1 MKPSHDLAVQVSSL
15 RKAYGDVE
23 AVQDVSFTVRRGSI
37 FSMIGPNGAGKTTT
51 IECLEGLRR
60 PDGGS
65 ILVAGLDPMAD
76 RAEFV
81 YKIGAQLQETG
92 IPPRMKTLEALR
104 LFAALYPTPASPSE
118 LIGELGL
125 EDSVSKTYAS
135 LSGGQKR
142 RVNIALALVGN
153 PEIAFLDE
161 PTTGLDPEYRFRFW
175 EYLRQ
180 RNARGMTV
188 VATTHYMEEA
198 REYCDDVLLLNEGK
212 VAARGHPERLIADS
226 GLRTRVVLPRA
237 ALGTARVTRFLQQT
251 ENATEDLGADDLAT
265 LPGVARVRA
274 SESSFYVY
282 GDGDVVRAVADFLNR
297 SGVSSGVMETRPV
310 NLDDIYFLT
319 VG

>member
-1 MKPSHDLAVQVSSL
+1 MKPSYDIAVQVASL
-15 RKAYGDVE
+15 RKAYGNVA
-23 AVQDVSFTVRRGSI
+23 AVQDVSFTVQRGSI
-37 FSMIGPNGAGKTTT
+37 FCMIGPNGAGKTTT

-65 ILVAGLDPMAD
+65 ILVAGLDPIAD

-81 YKIGAQLQETG
+81 YRIGAQLQETG

-104 LFAALYPTPASPSE
+104 LFASLYPTPASPSE

-125 EDSVSKTYAS
+125 DDSASKTYGS

-153 PEIAFLDE
+153 PQIAFLDE

-175 EYLRQ
+175 EYLRG

-212 VAARGHPERLIADS
+212 VAARGRPERLIADS

-237 ALGTARVTRFLQQT
+237 ALGTVEVDA
-251 ENATEDLGADDLAT
+251 LAT

-282 GDGDVVRAVADFLNR
+282 GDGDVVGAVADLLKR
-297 SGVSSGVMETRPV
+297 KGVSSGVMETRPV

-319 VG
+319 VGQIGDEGAQGERK